1 MKHFILTL
9 ILLCSFSVLGA
20 EKFKN
25 VSLAEFEKLRKD
37 TNNVVVLDV
46 RSKKEFDAGHVPGA
60 TNIDVNATDFEQRV
74 AKLDRKKTYLVHCAA
89 GVRSVKAANKMAD
102 LDFAKLIN
110 FGGGYRAW
118 EKAGNKGEK

>member
-1 MKHFILTL
+1 MKVVILALLL
-9 ILLCSFSVLGA
+9 ISSLSGFAA

-25 VSLAEFEKLRKD
+25 VSLAEFEKLRKN
-37 TNNVVVLDV
+37 TNNIVLDV

-60 TNIDVNATDFEQRV
+60 TNIDVNAADFDQRV

-89 GVRSVKAANKMAD
+89 GVRSVKAANKMAE
-102 LDFAKLIN
+102 LNFTNLIN

-118 EKAGNKGEK
+118 EKAANNGKKD